1 MLKPFLVVLQDELR
15 GATDPAPEIRALG
28 HEVSEFS
35 ATGDWR
41 SHLQALEDRMV
52 TSAAHRPILFVSLD
66 AARFVR
72 QRCPNLRRGLLL
84 NSERLKVH
92 SWSGYLPQDLLLNG
106 SFILLPYGAIQSRK
120 AQIETLFGRRIF
132 LRPDSSMKE
141 FPGFCL
147 DLDNLEQELSALTQ
161 IYRPDPALLCVID
174 KARSLPV
181 HEYRFWLADGE
192 ILSCAPY
199 AFGPQGQHP
208 ELQAPPCP
216 ENMLRT
222 ARRLADLL
230 EVWENPV
237 VADLVLDKKHI
248 PRLVEI
254 NGFSTSGFYPG
265 LKMGE
270 LLKAMDQIL
279 LG

>member
-1 MLKPFLVVLQDELR
+1 MLKPFLVVLQEELR

-41 SHLQALEDRMV
+41 SHLEMLEDRM
-52 TSAAHRPILFVSLD
+52 AASGSHRPILFVSLD

-72 QRCPNLRRGLLL
+72 KRCPILRRGLLL
-84 NSERLKVH
+84 DPEKLKVH
-92 SWSGYLPQDLLLNG
+92 RWSGYLPQELLLNR
-106 SFILLPYGAIQSRK
+106 SFILLPFGSILARR
-120 AQIETLFGRRIF
+120 AQIESLFGRRIF
-132 LRPDSSMKE
+132 LRPDNSMKE

-147 DLDNLEQELSALTQ
+147 DLEDLDREISALIQ
-161 IYRPDPALLCVID
+161 IYRPDPSLLCVID
-174 KARSLPV
+174 KAHSLPI

-237 VADLVLDKKHI
+237 VADLVLDKKQI